1 MLMIYILCFSIFSIG
16 ITKHMKTAT
25 LRTEEVSFHFRNN
38 HVDSFNPYEDFKFC
52 PNLHLNLQRLYLRE
66 PQSCATVSR
75 MSVTSFYSRN
85 ANSILI
91 RTEEDNRE
99 FETVSTQQSRC
110 QSNSTFFW
118 IAISVASVFAILI
131 IVIIVLVII
140 YFKKS
145 KKKLEVIMPEP
156 RTYKQ
161 TQIVMQ
167 IENCGLL
174 KTDF

>member
-1 MLMIYILCFSIFSIG
+1 M
-16 ITKHMKTAT
+16 
-25 LRTEEVSFHFRNN
+25 RTEEVTFHFRNN
-38 HVDSFNPYEDFKFC
+38 HVDYFNPDEDFSFC

-66 PQSCATVSR
+66 PQSCEAVSR
-75 MSVTSFYSRN
+75 MTEKSFIHLN

-91 RTEEDNRE
+91 RTDEANRE
-99 FETVSTQQSRC
+99 FETVTAQFNRC
-110 QSNSTFFW
+110 RSDSTFW
-118 IAISVASVFAILI
+118 LVVGSVASVIGILLI
-131 IVIIVLVII
+131 IIIILVIV
-140 YFKKS
+140 YCRKQR
-145 KKKLEVIMPEP
+145 KLDVIMPEP

>member
-1 MLMIYILCFSIFSIG
+1 MHYSKFFLG
-16 ITKHMKTAT
+16 ITKHAKTAT
-25 LRTEEVSFHFRNN
+25 VRTAEVAFNFRNN
-38 HVDSFNPYEDFKFC
+38 HVDYFNPDEDFAFC

-66 PQSCATVSR
+66 PQNCAAVSR
-75 MSVTSFYSRN
+75 MSEKSFFNLN

-91 RTEEDNRE
+91 RSDEANRE
-99 FETVSTQQSRC
+99 FETISTQYSRC
-110 QSNSTFFW
+110 RSDSTFWW
-118 IAISVASVFAILI
+118 IVLTVTSVIAILI
-131 IVIIVLVII
+131 IIIVVLVIV
-140 YFKKS
+140 YCRKQ
-145 KKKLEVIMPEP
+145 KKLDVIMPEP